1 MLPNLEPFHKHDLD
15 SESGVQMSF
24 NEKKNST
31 NCNSGKLVPKLKNA
45 VLKLFTISKEKSR
58 KK

>member
-24 NEKKNST
+24 NEKKNSIDIFF
-31 NCNSGKLVPKLKNA
+31 KLPL
-45 VLKLFTISKEKSR
+45 
-58 KK
+58 